1 MSIEISDVLGA
12 WAEGDDTVSAD
23 EQVDVVTG
31 PLHIRAVYTSMAE
44 AAGAV
49 PASDALV
56 SFWDVVGSTSTFLF
70 DVYLPQASALAS
82 MILPEDGY
90 IRCEGD
96 LKVSCDNANGAEVF
110 RITVLFTGGEEA

>member
-23 EQVDVVTG
+23 EKVDVVTG

-44 AAGAV
+44 VATAR
-49 PASDALV
+49 PAPDARV

-70 DVYLPQASALAS
+70 DVYLPVISALAS

-96 LKVSCDNANGAEVF
+96 LKVSCDDPNGAETF
-110 RITVLFTGGEEA
+110 RVTVLFTGGEEA